1 MVADRGRADMREK
14 EWAEVWQ
21 RRFAPLRM
29 IWTEIEIVNSFD
41 HRTLVQICIHF
52 CFDRN
57 RNSDS
62 FRFR

>member
-1 MVADRGRADMREK
+1 MVADRGRANMREK

-21 RRFAPLRM
+21 RRFAAPLM
-29 IWTEIEIVNSFD
+29 ILTEIVDYFD

-52 CFDRN
+52 CFNRN
-57 RNSDS
+57 QNSDS